1 MSENKSR
8 REFISQSGK
17 MVTACALF
25 GATGSVAYAADSAK
39 ATCETGKPMN
49 ITAKHYYLDNVLLE
63 AGFNFDGSV
72 ATSTRTELKTLEIKD
87 GKIVA
92 LRDNNSHADAA
103 LPHFDAGKKLM
114 LPAMRDMHIHLDK
127 TFYGGPWR
135 SLNRPAGTTI
145 QDMIRLEQKLLP
157 ELQPY
162 TQERAEKLIDL
173 IQSKGSTIARSHCNI
188 EPVSG
193 LKNLENLQAVLAR
206 RSPGFDCEIV
216 AFPQH
221 GLLLSNSEKL
231 MREAMQA
238 GAHYV
243 GGLDPTSVDGA
254 MEKSLDTMF
263 QIALDYDKG
272 VDIHLHETSPAGV
285 AAVNYMVET
294 VEKTPALKGKL
305 TISHA
310 FALAT
315 LNEQQVDEI
324 ATRMAAQQVTIAST
338 VPIGT
343 LHMPL
348 KQLRDKGVFVMT
360 GTDSVIDHW
369 SPYGLGDMLEKANLY
384 AQLYIRPNEQTLSR
398 ALGIATGDVLPLNDK
413 GERVWP
419 KAQDDA
425 SFVLVDAS
433 CSAEAVARISRV
445 PRRSIRGIW
454 SGAQWANV
462 MPGGA
467 ALTRPTV
474 RRFCRSGKAKPPPDN
489 AVYCYAHS

>member
-1 MSENKSR
+1 MNENKSR
-8 REFISQSGK
+8 REFLSQSGK
-17 MVTACALF
+17 IVTTCALL
-25 GATGSVAYAADSAK
+25 GAASPVAYAVQPVTAD
-39 ATCETGKPMN
+39 CETDNSMQV
-49 ITAKHYYLDNVLLE
+49 TDKHYYLDNVLLE
-63 AGFNFDGSV
+63 AGFAFEGQTV
-72 ATSTRTELKTLEIKD
+72 VGTLTELKTLEINK

-92 LRDNNSHADAA
+92 LCGNKRYLGSP
-103 LPHFDAGKKLM
+103 LPRYDAGGKLI

-127 TFYGGPWR
+127 TYYGGSWR
-135 SLNRPAGTTI
+135 ALNRPAGTTI
-145 QDMIRLEQKLLP
+145 QDMIKLEQKILP

-188 EPVSG
+188 EPTSG
-193 LKNLENLQAVLAR
+193 LKNLENLQKVLAR
-206 RSPGFDCEIV
+206 RQTGFSCEIV

-221 GLLLSNSEKL
+221 GLLLSESESL

-243 GGLDPTSVDGA
+243 GGLDPTSVDGV

-272 VDIHLHETSPAGV
+272 VDIHLHETDLAGV
-285 AAVNYMVET
+285 AAINYMIET
-294 VEKTPALKGKL
+294 VEKTPQLKGKL

-324 ATRMAAQQVTIAST
+324 AARMAAQQITIAST

-348 KQLRDKGVFVMT
+348 KQLRDKGVFVIT

-384 AQLYIRPNEQTLSR
+384 AQLYIHPNEQSLSR

-419 KAQDDA
+419 KVQDDA

-433 CSAEAVARISRV
+433 CSAEAVARIS
-445 PRRSIRGIW
+445 PRTATFHKGDMVWGS
-454 SGAQWANV
+454 V
-462 MPGGA
+462 
-467 ALTRPTV
+467 
-474 RRFCRSGKAKPPPDN
+474 GKMDRL
-489 AVYCYAHS
+489 

>member
-1 MSENKSR
+1 MKESNSR
-8 REFISQSGK
+8 REFLSQSGK
-17 MVTACALF
+17 MVTAAALF
-25 GATGSVAYAADSAK
+25 GTSVPLAHAAVAG
-39 ATCETGKPMN
+39 TLNCEVNNTMK
-49 ITAKHYYLDNVLLE
+49 ITDPHYYLDNVLLE
-63 AGFNFDGSV
+63 TGFDYENGV
-72 ATSTRTELKTLEIKD
+72 AVQTRTARQTVEIQD

-92 LRDNNSHADAA
+92 LRENKLHPDAT
-103 LPHFDAGKKLM
+103 LPHYDAGGKLM
-114 LPAMRDMHIHLDK
+114 LPTTRDMHIHLDK

-145 QDMIRLEQKLLP
+145 
-157 ELQPY
+157 
-162 TQERAEKLIDL
+162 
-173 IQSKGSTIARSHCNI
+173 ARSHCNI

-193 LKNLENLQAVLAR
+193 LKNLQNLQAVLAR
-206 RSPGFDCEIV
+206 RQAGFECEIV

-221 GLLLSNSEKL
+221 GLLLSKSEPL

-272 VDIHLHETSPAGV
+272 VDIHLHETTPAGV
-285 AAVNYMVET
+285 AAINYMVET
-294 VEKTPALKGKL
+294 VEKTPQLKGKL

-315 LNEQQVDEI
+315 LNEQQVDEL
-324 ATRMAAQQVTIAST
+324 ANRMVVQQISIAST

-348 KQLRDKGVFVMT
+348 KQLHDKGVKVMT

-384 AQLYIRPNEQTLSR
+384 AQLYIRPNEQNLSR
-398 ALGIATGDVLPLNDK
+398 SLFLATGDVLPLNEK

-433 CSAEAVARISRV
+433 CSAEAVARIS
-445 PRRSIRGIW
+445 PRTATFHKGQLVWGSVAG
-454 SGAQWANV
+454 
-462 MPGGA
+462 
-467 ALTRPTV
+467 
-474 RRFCRSGKAKPPPDN
+474 
-489 AVYCYAHS
+489 

>member
-1 MSENKSR
+1 MNKPDQQR
-8 REFISQSGK
+8 RTFLSHGSK
-17 MVTACALF
+17 MLGACAIL
-25 GATGSVAYAADSAK
+25 GAGTPLAIAAGSSVFTEQETPMTTVAAR
-39 ATCETGKPMN
+39 
-49 ITAKHYYLDNVLLE
+49 HYYLDNVLLE
-63 AGFNFDGSV
+63 TGFHYQEGEVV
-72 ATSTRTELKTLEIKD
+72 ATRTALHCLEINNS
-87 GKIVA
+87 KIVA
-92 LRDNNSHADAA
+92 VRANAVRPDAS
-103 LPHFDAGKKLM
+103 LTRVDAGGKLL

-135 SLNRPAGTTI
+135 VQSRPAGTTI
-145 QDMIRLEQKLLP
+145 KQMIALEHRLLP
-157 ELQPY
+157 ELAPH
-162 TQERAEKLIDL
+162 TQERAGKLIDL
-173 IQSKGSTIARSHCNI
+173 LQSKGSSVARSHCNI

-193 LKNLENLQAVLAR
+193 LKNLENLMAVLERR
-206 RSPGFDCEIV
+206 RSGFTCEIV

-221 GLLLSNSEKL
+221 GLLLSKSEPL

-243 GGLDPTSVDGA
+243 GGLDPTSVDGN

-263 QIALDYDKG
+263 QIAVDYGKG

-285 AAVNYMVET
+285 AAINYMIDR
-294 VEKTPALKGKL
+294 VEKTPQLKGKV

-315 LNEQQVDEI
+315 LTPQQVEET
-324 ATRMAAQQVTIAST
+324 AQRLAAQQISIAST

-348 KQLRDKGVFVMT
+348 KQLQDNGVFVMT

-384 AQLYIRPNEQTLSR
+384 AQLYVRPGELALSR
-398 ALGIATGDVLPLNDK
+398 ALAIATGNRLPLNDK

-419 KAQDDA
+419 VEQDEA

-433 CSAEAVARISRV
+433 CSAEAVARIS
-445 PRRSIRGIW
+445 PRTATFHQGSLVW
-454 SGAQWANV
+454 STLNKV
-462 MPGGA
+462 
-467 ALTRPTV
+467 
-474 RRFCRSGKAKPPPDN
+474 
-489 AVYCYAHS
+489 

>member
-1 MSENKSR
+1 MNKDNSR
-8 REFISQSGK
+8 REFLTQSGK
-17 MVTACALF
+17 MVTAAALLAA
-25 GATGSVAYAADSAK
+25 GAPAVYAAGSQSSAG
-39 ATCETGKPMN
+39 TCDNKGVVN
-49 ITAKHYYLDNVLLE
+49 VADKHYYLDNVLLE
-63 AGFNFDGSV
+63 SGFEYENGV
-72 ATSTRTELKTLEIKD
+72 VVHTRTELQTLEIKD
-87 GKIVA
+87 GKIAA
-92 LRDNNSHADAA
+92 LRSNKSHPDAA
-103 LPHFDAGKKLM
+103 LPHYDAGGKLM

-145 QDMIRLEQKLLP
+145 QDMIKLEQKLLP

-162 TQERAEKLIDL
+162 TQAHAEKLIDL

-193 LKNLENLQAVLAR
+193 LKNLENLQEVLAR
-206 RSPGFDCEIV
+206 RKPGFDCEIV

-221 GLLLSNSEKL
+221 GLLLSKSESL
-231 MREAMQA
+231 VREAMQA

-243 GGLDPTSVDGA
+243 GGLDPTNVDGA

-294 VEKTPALKGKL
+294 VEKTPELKGKL

-315 LNEQQVDEI
+315 LNEQQVDAI
-324 ATRMAAQQVTIAST
+324 ATRMAAQQITIAST

-348 KQLRDKGVFVMT
+348 KQLREKGVFVMT

-398 ALGIATGDVLPLNDK
+398 SLAIATGDVLPLNDK

-433 CSAEAVARISRV
+433 CSAEAVARIS
-445 PRRSIRGIW
+445 PRTATFHNGKMVWGSV
-454 SGAQWANV
+454 GA
-462 MPGGA
+462 
-467 ALTRPTV
+467 
-474 RRFCRSGKAKPPPDN
+474 
-489 AVYCYAHS
+489 

>member
-1 MSENKSR
+1 MNENKNR
-8 REFISQSGK
+8 REFLSQTGK

-25 GATGSVAYAADSAK
+25 GAISPVAYAAQSATANDEASDSTK
-39 ATCETGKPMN
+39 
-49 ITAKHYYLDNVLLE
+49 ITDKHYYLDNVLLE
-63 AGFNFDGSV
+63 SGFVFEGQKTV
-72 ATSTRTELKTLEIKD
+72 STLTELKTLEINN

-92 LRDNNSHADAA
+92 LRENKQYSDST
-103 LPHFDAGKKLM
+103 LPRYNASGKLM

-135 SLNRPAGTTI
+135 ALNRPAGTTI
-145 QDMIRLEQKLLP
+145 QDMIKLEQKLLP

-173 IQSKGSTIARSHCNI
+173 LQSKGSTIARSHCNI

-206 RSPGFDCEIV
+206 RQSGFSCEIV

-221 GLLLSNSEKL
+221 GLLLSKSEPL
-231 MREAMQA
+231 MREAMQM

-243 GGLDPTSVDGA
+243 GGLDPANVDDS

-263 QIALDYDKG
+263 QIALDHGKE
-272 VDIHLHETSPAGV
+272 VDIHLHETSPAGI
-285 AAVNYMVET
+285 AAINYMVET
-294 VEKTPALKGKL
+294 VEKTPQLKGKL

-324 ATRMAAQQVTIAST
+324 AARMAIQQVTIAST

-384 AQLYIRPNEQTLSR
+384 AQLYVHPNEQMLSR
-398 ALGIATGDVLPLNDK
+398 ALAIATGDVLPLNDK

-419 KAQDDA
+419 KVQDDA

-433 CSAEAVARISRV
+433 CSAEAVARIS
-445 PRRSIRGIW
+445 PRTATFHKGEMVWGS
-454 SGAQWANV
+454 V
-462 MPGGA
+462 EK
-467 ALTRPTV
+467 TV
-474 RRFCRSGKAKPPPDN
+474 
-489 AVYCYAHS
+489 

>member
-1 MSENKSR
+1 MTDNKSR
-8 REFISQSGK
+8 REFLSQSGK
-17 MVTACALF
+17 IATACALF
-25 GATGSVAYAADSAK
+25 GATGSVAYAATSTTDRD
-39 ATCETGKPMN
+39 ETRNAMTLPD
-49 ITAKHYYLDNVLLE
+49 KHYYLDNVLLE
-63 AGFNFDGSV
+63 TGFEYEGQT
-72 ATSTRTELKTLEIKD
+72 AMHTRTALQTLEINN

-92 LRDNNSHADAA
+92 LSDNKQHKNAA
-103 LPHFDAGKKLM
+103 LPRYDAGGKLM

-145 QDMIRLEQKLLP
+145 QDMIRLEQTLLP

-162 TQERAEKLIDL
+162 TQERAGKLIDL
-173 IQSKGSTIARSHCNI
+173 LQSKGSTIARSHCNI
-188 EPVSG
+188 EPTSG
-193 LKNLENLQAVLAR
+193 LKNLENLQAVLER
-206 RSPGFDCEIV
+206 RRAGFRCEIV

-221 GLLLSNSEKL
+221 GLLLSKSEPL

-254 MEKSLDTMF
+254 MEKSLNTMF
-263 QIALDYDKG
+263 QIALDYGKG

-315 LNEQQVDEI
+315 LNEQQVDEL

-348 KQLRDKGVFVMT
+348 KQLREKGVFVMT

-398 ALGIATGDVLPLNDK
+398 ALAIATGDLLPLNDK

-419 KAQDDA
+419 NAQDEA

-433 CSAEAVARISRV
+433 CSAEAVARIS
-445 PRRSIRGIW
+445 PRTATFHQGELVW
-454 SGAQWANV
+454 GNV
-462 MPGGA
+462 
-467 ALTRPTV
+467 
-474 RRFCRSGKAKPPPDN
+474 AKS
-489 AVYCYAHS
+489 A

>member
-1 MSENKSR
+1 MNKPDQQR
-8 REFISQSGK
+8 RTFLSHGSK
-17 MVTACALF
+17 MLGACAILSAGPPLAIAAGSSVF
-25 GATGSVAYAADSAK
+25 TEQETPMTTVGAR
-39 ATCETGKPMN
+39 
-49 ITAKHYYLDNVLLE
+49 HYYLDNVLLE
-63 AGFNFDGSV
+63 TGFHYQEGEVV
-72 ATSTRTELKTLEIKD
+72 ATRTALHCLEINN
-87 GKIVA
+87 GKIIAVRA
-92 LRDNNSHADAA
+92 NAVRPDAS
-103 LPHFDAGKKLM
+103 LTRVDAGGKLL

-135 SLNRPAGTTI
+135 VQSRPAGTTI
-145 QDMIRLEQKLLP
+145 KQMIALEHRLLP
-157 ELQPY
+157 ELAPH
-162 TQERAEKLIDL
+162 TQERAGKLIDL
-173 IQSKGSTIARSHCNI
+173 LQSKGSSVARSHCNI

-193 LKNLENLQAVLAR
+193 LKNLENLMAVLERR
-206 RSPGFDCEIV
+206 RSGFTCEIV

-221 GLLLSNSEKL
+221 GLLLSKSERL

-243 GGLDPTSVDGA
+243 GGLDPTSVDGD

-263 QIALDYDKG
+263 QIAVDYGKG

-285 AAVNYMVET
+285 AAINYMIDR
-294 VEKTPALKGKL
+294 VEKTPQLKGKV

-315 LNEQQVDEI
+315 LTPQQVEET
-324 ATRMAAQQVTIAST
+324 AQRLAAQQISIAST

-348 KQLRDKGVFVMT
+348 KQLQDNGVFVMT

-384 AQLYIRPNEQTLSR
+384 AQLYVRPGELALSR
-398 ALGIATGDVLPLNDK
+398 ALAIATGNRLPLNDK

-419 KAQDDA
+419 VEQDEA

-433 CSAEAVARISRV
+433 CSAEAVARIS
-445 PRRSIRGIW
+445 PRTATFHQGSLVW
-454 SGAQWANV
+454 STLNKV
-462 MPGGA
+462 
-467 ALTRPTV
+467 
-474 RRFCRSGKAKPPPDN
+474 
-489 AVYCYAHS
+489 

>member
-1 MSENKSR
+1 MKENNSR
-8 REFISQSGK
+8 REFLSQSGK
-17 MVTACALF
+17 MVTAAALF
-25 GATGSVAYAADSAK
+25 GTSVPLAHAAVSG
-39 ATCETGKPMN
+39 TTHCEANNTMK
-49 ITAKHYYLDNVLLE
+49 ITDPHYYLDNVLLE
-63 AGFNFDGSV
+63 TGFDYENGV
-72 ATSTRTELKTLEIKD
+72 AVQTRTAHQTVEIQN

-92 LRDNNSHADAA
+92 LRENKQHPEAT
-103 LPHFDAGKKLM
+103 LPHYDAGGKLM
-114 LPAMRDMHIHLDK
+114 LPTTRDMHIHLDK

-145 QDMIRLEQKLLP
+145 QDMIKLEQKMLP

-173 IQSKGSTIARSHCNI
+173 LQSKGTTIARSHCNI

-193 LKNLENLQAVLAR
+193 LKNLQNLQAVLAR
-206 RSPGFDCEIV
+206 RQAGFECEIV

-221 GLLLSNSEKL
+221 GLLLSKSEPL

-272 VDIHLHETSPAGV
+272 VDIHLHETTPSGV
-285 AAVNYMVET
+285 AAINYM
-294 VEKTPALKGKL
+294 
-305 TISHA
+305 H
-310 FALAT
+310 
-315 LNEQQVDEI
+315 
-324 ATRMAAQQVTIAST
+324 
-338 VPIGT
+338 
-343 LHMPL
+343 
-348 KQLRDKGVFVMT
+348 DKGVKVMT

-384 AQLYIRPNEQTLSR
+384 AQLYIRPNEQNLSR
-398 ALGIATGDVLPLNDK
+398 SLFLATGDVLPLNEK

-433 CSAEAVARISRV
+433 CSAEAVARIS
-445 PRRSIRGIW
+445 PRTATFHKGQLVWGSVAG
-454 SGAQWANV
+454 
-462 MPGGA
+462 
-467 ALTRPTV
+467 
-474 RRFCRSGKAKPPPDN
+474 
-489 AVYCYAHS
+489 